1 MTFAHP
7 EFFWLLLLFPALA
20 YVHFFRE
27 SKRVTDFRFPTLAH
41 VQAMGKTA
49 RVRLRHV
56 PFLVRL
62 VGLALLI
69 VALARPQSFD
79 SESKRSIEGIDIIL
93 CIDISTSMDA
103 EDLKPDRLEAAKKV
117 AADFVE
123 SREHDRIGIVPFA
136 AQSFTQVPLTTDHQV
151 VLSLLSQIQMRMV
164 EDGTAI
170 GMALATS
177 ANRLRESDAK
187 SKVIILL
194 TDGQNNRGE
203 IDPLTAAQAAQAL
216 NIRIYT
222 IGVGTHGTAPY
233 PVETVFGKRY
243 QNVPVSIDEDMLKEI
258 ANSTGG
264 RYYRATDE
272 ASLAHI
278 YSEIDRLE
286 RTKIQVEE
294 YKETAE
300 LYGPWLASA
309 LLCLALEALLS
320 LTWFR
325 KLP

>member
-1 MTFAHP
+1 
-7 EFFWLLLLFPALA
+7 
-20 YVHFFRE
+20 VHFFRE

>member
-1 MTFAHP
+1 MSFAHP
-7 EFFWLLLLFPALA
+7 ELFWLFLLLPVMA
-20 YVHFFRE
+20 YVYFFRE
-27 SKRVTDFRFPTLAH
+27 NNRLSDFRFPTIEHIRSLS
-41 VQAMGKTA
+41 KSA
-49 RVRLRHV
+49 RVKLRHV
-56 PFLVRL
+56 PFLFRMA
-62 VGLALLI
+62 GLALLI
-69 VALARPQSFD
+69 IALARPQSFD
-79 SESKRSIEGIDIIL
+79 SESKRSIEGIDIVL

-117 AADFVE
+117 AAQFVE
-123 SREHDRIGIVPFA
+123 KREHDRIGVVPFA
-136 AQSFTQVPLTTDHQV
+136 AQSFTQVPLTTDHKV

-170 GMALATS
+170 GMALATAS
-177 ANRLRESDAK
+177 NRLRESDAK
-187 SKVIILL
+187 SKVVILL

-203 IDPLTAAQAAQAL
+203 IDPVTAAQAAKAL
-216 NIRIYT
+216 NIRIYS
-222 IGVGTHGTAPY
+222 IGVGTRGTAPY

-243 QNVPVSIDEDMLKEI
+243 QNVQVNIDEDMLKEI
-258 ANSTGG
+258 ATLTGG

-278 YSEIDRLE
+278 YDEIDRLE

-300 LYGPWLASA
+300 LFAPWLASA
-309 LLCLALEALLS
+309 LICLAIEALFG

>member
-1 MTFAHP
+1 MSFAYP
-7 EFFWLLLLFPALA
+7 ALLWLLLLLPGLA
-20 YVHFFRE
+20 YVYFFRE
-27 SKRVTDFRFPTLAH
+27 QSRITDFRFPTLAH
-41 VQAMGKTA
+41 IRTLSKSP

-56 PFLVRL
+56 PFLLRL
-62 VGLALLI
+62 AGLALLI
-69 VALARPQSFD
+69 IALARPQSFD
-79 SESKRSIEGIDIIL
+79 SESKRSIEGIDIVL

-123 SREHDRIGIVPFA
+123 RREHDRIGIVPFA
-136 AQSFTQVPLTTDHQV
+136 GLSFTQVPLTTDHKV
-151 VLSLLSQIQMRMV
+151 VLSLLSQVQMRMV

-177 ANRLRESDAK
+177 TNRLRESEAK

-216 NIRIYT
+216 GIRIYS

-258 ANSTGG
+258 ANLTGG

-272 ASLAHI
+272 ATLAHI
-278 YSEIDRLE
+278 YDEIDRLE

-300 LYGPWLASA
+300 LFAPWLASA
-309 LLCLALEALLS
+309 LLCLALEALLG

>member
-151 VLSLLSQIQMRMV
+151 VLSLLGQIQMRMV

>member
-1 MTFAHP
+1 MSFAHP
-7 EFFWLLLLFPALA
+7 ELFWLLLLLPGMA
-20 YVHFFRE
+20 YVYFFLE
-27 SKRVTDFRFPTLAH
+27 QKRVTDFRFPTIQHIRPLAR
-41 VQAMGKTA
+41 TA
-49 RVRLRHV
+49 RVRMRHV
-56 PFLVRL
+56 PFMLRV
-62 VGLALLI
+62 VGLVLLI

-79 SESKRSIEGIDIIL
+79 SESKRSIEGIDIVM

-123 SREHDRIGIVPFA
+123 KREHDRIGIVPFA
-136 AQSFTQVPLTTDHQV
+136 AQSFTQVPLTTDHKV

-170 GMALATS
+170 GMALATA

-187 SKVIILL
+187 SKVVILL

-203 IDPLTAAQAAQAL
+203 IDPVTAAQAAKAL
-216 NIRIYT
+216 GIRIYS
-222 IGVGTHGTAPY
+222 IGVGTRGTAPY
-233 PVETVFGKRY
+233 PIETVFGKRY
-243 QNVPVSIDEDMLKEI
+243 QNVQVNIDEDMLKQI
-258 ANSTGG
+258 ANETGG

-278 YSEIDRLE
+278 YDEIDRLE

-300 LYGPWLASA
+300 LFTPWLASA
-309 LLCLALEALLS
+309 LLCLALEALLG

>member
-1 MTFAHP
+1 MSFAHP
-7 EFFWLLLLFPALA
+7 ELFWLLLLLPAIA
-20 YVHFFRE
+20 YVYFFRE
-27 SKRVTDFRFPTLAH
+27 QKRVTDFRYPTIQHIRALA
-41 VQAMGKTA
+41 KSP

-56 PFLVRL
+56 PFFLRVIGLV
-62 VGLALLI
+62 LLI

-79 SESKRSIEGIDIIL
+79 SESKRSIEGIDIVM

-123 SREHDRIGIVPFA
+123 KREHDRIGIVPFA
-136 AQSFTQVPLTTDHQV
+136 AQSFTQVPLTTDHKV

-170 GMALATS
+170 GMALATA

-187 SKVIILL
+187 SKVVILL

-203 IDPLTAAQAAQAL
+203 IDPVTAAQAAKAL
-216 NIRIYT
+216 GIRIYS
-222 IGVGTHGTAPY
+222 IGVGTRGTAPY
-233 PVETVFGKRY
+233 PIETVFGKRY
-243 QNVPVSIDEDMLKEI
+243 QNVQVNIDEDMLKQI
-258 ANSTGG
+258 ATETGG

-278 YSEIDRLE
+278 YDEIDRLE

-300 LYGPWLASA
+300 LFTPWLASA
-309 LLCLALEALLS
+309 LLCLALEALLG

>member
-1 MTFAHP
+1 MSFAHP
-7 EFFWLLLLFPALA
+7 ELFWLLLLLPGMA
-20 YVHFFRE
+20 YVYFFRE
-27 SKRVTDFRFPTLAH
+27 HKRVTDFRFPTIQHIRPLS
-41 VQAMGKTA
+41 KTA
-49 RVRLRHV
+49 RVRMRHV
-56 PFLVRL
+56 PFLLRVIGL
-62 VGLALLI
+62 VLLI
-69 VALARPQSFD
+69 TALARPQSFD
-79 SESKRSIEGIDIIL
+79 SESKRSIEGIDIIM

-123 SREHDRIGIVPFA
+123 KREHDRIGIVPFA
-136 AQSFTQVPLTTDHQV
+136 AQSFTQVPLTTDHKV

-170 GMALATS
+170 GMALATA

-187 SKVIILL
+187 SKVVILL

-203 IDPLTAAQAAQAL
+203 IDPVTAAQAAKAL
-216 NIRIYT
+216 GIRIYS
-222 IGVGTHGTAPY
+222 IGVGTRGTAPY
-233 PVETVFGKRY
+233 PIETVFGKRY
-243 QNVPVSIDEDMLKEI
+243 QNVQVNIDEDMLKQI
-258 ANSTGG
+258 ANETGG

-278 YSEIDRLE
+278 YDEIDRLE

-300 LYGPWLASA
+300 LFTPWLASA
-309 LLCLALEALLS
+309 LLCLGLEALLG

>member
-1 MTFAHP
+1 MSFAHP
-7 EFFWLLLLFPALA
+7 ELFWFLLLLPGMA
-20 YVHFFRE
+20 YVYFFRE
-27 SKRVTDFRFPTLAH
+27 QKRVTDFRFPTIQHIRPLS
-41 VQAMGKTA
+41 KTA
-49 RVRLRHV
+49 RVRLRHI
-56 PFLVRL
+56 PFLLRV
-62 VGLALLI
+62 VGLVLLI
-69 VALARPQSFD
+69 IALARPQSFD
-79 SESKRSIEGIDIIL
+79 SESKRSIEGIDIVM

-123 SREHDRIGIVPFA
+123 KREHDRIGIVPFA
-136 AQSFTQVPLTTDHQV
+136 AQSFTQVPLTTDHKV
-151 VLSLLSQIQMRMV
+151 VLSLLSQIQMGMV

-170 GMALATS
+170 GMALATA

-187 SKVIILL
+187 SKVVILL

-203 IDPLTAAQAAQAL
+203 IDPVTAAQAAKAL
-216 NIRIYT
+216 GIRIYS
-222 IGVGTHGTAPY
+222 IGVGTRGTAPY
-233 PVETVFGKRY
+233 PIETVFGKRY
-243 QNVPVSIDEDMLKEI
+243 QNVQVNIDEDMLKQI
-258 ANSTGG
+258 ANETGG

-278 YSEIDRLE
+278 YDEIDRLE

-300 LYGPWLASA
+300 LFTPWLASA
-309 LLCLALEALLS
+309 LLCLALEALLG

>member
-1 MTFAHP
+1 MSFAHP
-7 EFFWLLLLFPALA
+7 EFFLLFLLLPVLA
-20 YVHFFRE
+20 FVHFFRE
-27 SKRVTDFRFPTLAH
+27 HKRLVDFRFPTLAH
-41 VQAMGKTA
+41 VSALGKTP
-49 RVRLRHV
+49 RVKLRHL
-56 PFLVRL
+56 PFFLRL
-62 VGLALLI
+62 AGLSLLI
-69 VALARPQSFD
+69 IALARPQSFD
-79 SESKRSIEGIDIIL
+79 SESKRSIEGIDIVL

-123 SREHDRIGIVPFA
+123 KREHDRIGIVPFA
-136 AQSFTQVPLTTDHQV
+136 AQSFTQVPLTTDHKV
-151 VLSLLSQIQMRMV
+151 VLSLLSQVQMRMV

-177 ANRLRESDAK
+177 ANRLRESEAK

-216 NIRIYT
+216 GIRIYA
-222 IGVGTHGTAPY
+222 IGVGTRGTAPY

-243 QNVPVSIDEDMLKEI
+243 QNVPVNIDEDMLKEI
-258 ANSTGG
+258 ASSTGG

-278 YSEIDRLE
+278 YDEIDRLE

-300 LYGPWLASA
+300 LYGPWLTTAM
-309 LLCLALEALLS
+309 LCLGLEALLA